1 MRARE
6 RVAVALLAA
15 VAAGCG
21 GNPHSR
27 VELSPSDF
35 VAAARA
41 GTARYASQ
49 EAAIADGFRRVGT
62 DFPAMG
68 EHWVNLPRVMVDSF
82 TPARPSVLTYIKVGG
97 VPRLAG
103 VAYTKLLAPHE
114 QPPDFAPARGHWH
127 EHNGSIVE
135 ESFLAGH
142 EARASQGDLR
152 LAILHAWIWIENPDG
167 LFVTDNW
174 SLPFVRLGTVMPDA
188 RGRDAAPSAALATT
202 AADYYGQAIDA
213 ALAPSP
219 AERFLL
225 EATLTDYRRRAAAD
239 VQPAT
244 TRGHLTA
251 REAERLAD
259 LWPEMWRSLE
269 TTLPARAKALR
280 EVRHRISGMT
290 D

>member
-1 MRARE
+1 MRARA
-6 RVAVALLAA
+6 RIAAALLAA
-15 VAAGCG
+15 IAVGCG
-21 GNPHSR
+21 TQPRTR
-27 VELSPSDF
+27 VVLTPDDF
-35 VAAARA
+35 VTAARA

-68 EHWVNLPRVMVDSF
+68 EHWVNLAQVMADSF
-82 TPARPSVLTYIKVGG
+82 TPARPSVLTYITVGG
-97 VPRLAG
+97 APRLAG
-103 VAYTKLLAPHE
+103 VAYTRLLAPHE

-142 EARASQGDLR
+142 ETHASPGDLR
-152 LAILHAWIWIENPDG
+152 LAILHAWIWIQNPDG

-174 SLPFVRLGTVMPDA
+174 SLPFVRLGTATPIA
-188 RGRDAAPSAALATT
+188 RSRDVARSAALATA

-219 AERFLL
+219 AERSRLQ
-225 EATLTDYRRRAAAD
+225 ATLADYRRRAAAD

-244 TRGHLTA
+244 ARGRLTA
-251 REAERLAD
+251 IESERLAG
-259 LWPEMWRSLE
+259 LWPELWRTLE
-269 TTLPARAKALR
+269 SALPARAEALR
-280 EVRHRISGMT
+280 EVRLRVSGMT

>member
-1 MRARE
+1 VRARG
-6 RVAVALLAA
+6 RGAVALLAA

-21 GNPHSR
+21 GHPPSR
-27 VELSPSDF
+27 VDLSPGDF
-35 VAAARA
+35 VTAARVA
-41 GTARYASQ
+41 TARYASQ

-68 EHWVNLPRVMVDSF
+68 EHWVNLPQVMADSF

-103 VAYTKLLAPHE
+103 VAYTKLLTPDE

-142 EARASQGDLR
+142 EAHASQGDVR
-152 LAILHAWIWIENPDG
+152 LAILHAWVWIENPDG

-174 SLPFVRLGTVMPDA
+174 SLPFIRLGTQMPLA

-202 AADYYGQAIDA
+202 AADYYSQAIDA

-219 AERFLL
+219 AERSRL

-251 REAERLAD
+251 LEAERLAD
-259 LWPEMWRSLE
+259 LWPQMWRSLE
-269 TTLPARAKALR
+269 TALPARAKALR

>member
-1 MRARE
+1 VRE
-6 RVAVALLAA
+6 RELAAVALFAA

-21 GNPHSR
+21 RPPRSR
-27 VELSPSDF
+27 VELSPNDF
-35 VAAARA
+35 VIAARA

-68 EHWVNLPRVMVDSF
+68 EHWVNLPQVMADSF
-82 TPARPSVLTYIKVGG
+82 TPARPSVLTYIKVGR
-97 VPRLAG
+97 VPHLAG

-142 EARASQGDLR
+142 EMHASPGDLR
-152 LAILHAWIWIENPDG
+152 LAILHAWVWIENPDG

-174 SLPFVRLGTVMPDA
+174 SLPFVRVGTAMPDA
-188 RGRDAAPSAALATT
+188 PGRDAARSAALATA

-213 ALAPSP
+213 ALAPSL
-219 AERFLL
+219 AERSRLD
-225 EATLTDYRRRAAAD
+225 ATLADYRRRAAAD
-239 VQPAT
+239 LRPAT
-244 TRGHLTA
+244 ARGRLTA
-251 REAERLAD
+251 VEVERLAG
-259 LWPEMWRSLE
+259 LWPEMWRTLE
-269 TTLPARAKALR
+269 TALPARAEVLR
-280 EVRHRISGMT
+280 EVRHRVSGP
-290 D
+290 

>member
-1 MRARE
+1 VRAIE
-6 RVAVALLAA
+6 RTAVAVLVA

-21 GNPHSR
+21 GHPR
-27 VELSPSDF
+27 RQAALSPNDF
-35 VAAARA
+35 VTAARA

-68 EHWVNLPRVMVDSF
+68 EHWVNLPQVMADSF
-82 TPARPSVLTYIKVGG
+82 TPARPSVLTYITVGG

-103 VAYTKLLAPHE
+103 VAYTKLLAPDE

-142 EARASQGDLR
+142 ASRVSSGELR

-174 SLPFVRLGTVMPDA
+174 SLPFIRLGTAMPSSH
-188 RGRDAAPSAALATT
+188 GRDAARSAALATA

-219 AERFLL
+219 AERSRV
-225 EATLTDYRRRAAAD
+225 EATLAEYRRRASEV
-239 VQPAT
+239 VQAGT
-244 TRGHLTA
+244 ARGRLTA
-251 REAERLAD
+251 VEAERLASIWPD
-259 LWPEMWRSLE
+259 LWQTLE
-269 TTLPARAKALR
+269 TTLPARAEALR
-280 EVRHRISGMT
+280 EVRHRVSGMT
-290 D
+290 H

>member
-1 MRARE
+1 VRALE
-6 RVAVALLAA
+6 RTAVALLAMA
-15 VAAGCG
+15 AAGCG
-21 GNPHSR
+21 GRPRSR

-35 VAAARA
+35 VTAARA

-68 EHWVNLPRVMVDSF
+68 EHWVNLPQVMADSF
-82 TPARPSVLTYIKVGG
+82 APARPSVLTYIKVGG
-97 VPRLAG
+97 VPRLVG
-103 VAYTKLLAPHE
+103 VAYIKLLGPHE
-114 QPPDFAPARGHWH
+114 QPPDFAPAQGHWH

-142 EARASQGDLR
+142 EAHTSEGDLR
-152 LAILHAWIWIENPDG
+152 VAILHAWIWIENPDG

-174 SLPFVRLGTVMPDA
+174 SLPFVRLGATMPDA
-188 RGRDAAPSAALATT
+188 RGRDAARSAALATA
-202 AADYYGQAIDA
+202 AADYYSQAIDA

-219 AERFLL
+219 AERSRL
-225 EATLTDYRRRAAAD
+225 EATLADYRRRATAD
-239 VQPAT
+239 LRTAT
-244 TRGHLTA
+244 ARGHLTA
-251 REAERLAD
+251 VEAERLAD

-269 TTLPARAKALR
+269 TALPARAETLR
-280 EVRHRISGMT
+280 EVRRRVSGMT

>member
-1 MRARE
+1 MRE
-6 RVAVALLAA
+6 RELAAVALFAA

-21 GNPHSR
+21 RPPRSR
-27 VELSPSDF
+27 VELSPNDF
-35 VAAARA
+35 VIAARA

-68 EHWVNLPRVMVDSF
+68 EHWVNLPQVMADSF
-82 TPARPSVLTYIKVGG
+82 TPARPSVLTYIKVGR
-97 VPRLAG
+97 VPHLAG

-142 EARASQGDLR
+142 EMHASPGDLR
-152 LAILHAWIWIENPDG
+152 LAILHAWVWIENPDG

-174 SLPFVRLGTVMPDA
+174 SLPFVRVGTAMPDA
-188 RGRDAAPSAALATT
+188 PGRDAARSAALATA

-213 ALAPSP
+213 ALAPSL
-219 AERFLL
+219 AERSRLD
-225 EATLTDYRRRAAAD
+225 ATLADYRRRAAAD
-239 VQPAT
+239 LRPAT
-244 TRGHLTA
+244 ARGRLTA
-251 REAERLAD
+251 VEVERLAG
-259 LWPEMWRSLE
+259 LWPEMWRTLE
-269 TTLPARAKALR
+269 TALPARAEVLR
-280 EVRHRISGMT
+280 EVRHRVSGP
-290 D
+290 